1 MAVLMN
7 RAYVRSPSPLTMLLT
22 PLSLS
27 SSPFPIAFA
36 IVIVQRVTKM
46 LSKAD
51 LIYIFSLILLTV
63 LAFGCE
69 FGSATSFG
77 SLSYTRTRIG
87 AYCAFRSRRVS
98 YITNI
103 LAHSL
108 ASRIGTVTMKPPTS
122 YNRSHRLLSLGVVP
136 SYQHRYCHC
145 HRVIHPSITREG
157 NFGDPF
163 YFRVMRWK
171 WGPL

>member
-1 MAVLMN
+1 MN

-69 FGSATSFG
+69 FGSAT
-77 SLSYTRTRIG
+77 TPEH
-87 AYCAFRSRRVS
+87 A
-98 YITNI
+98 
-103 LAHSL
+103 
-108 ASRIGTVTMKPPTS
+108 
-122 YNRSHRLLSLGVVP
+122 
-136 SYQHRYCHC
+136 
-145 HRVIHPSITREG
+145 
-157 NFGDPF
+157 
-163 YFRVMRWK
+163 
-171 WGPL
+171 